1 MSYLYNSNKAQSK
14 RVGIEEFGQS
24 LFLQLNILSILLEQR
39 KELGPL
45 LVKVF
50 DGYDDSTIYRLH
62 WEGLEAISECC
73 DDLRPLTVRRRSR
86 GPGSQMPPAHDAPA
100 GPTFN
105 ILMVI
110 SRPAGKEDI
119 DPSLG
124 SRSIMSIIR
133 SIPENDRR
141 NINFEIVRPGSWTA
155 FESCI
160 RERSQSW

>member
-1 MSYLYNSNKAQSK
+1 ME
-14 RVGIEEFGQS
+14 IEEYGQS
-24 LFLQLNILSILLEQR
+24 LFLQLDVLSILLEQR

-45 LVKVF
+45 LVEVF
-50 DGYDDSTIYRLH
+50 DGHDDSTIHRLH

-73 DDLRPLTVRRRSR
+73 DDLRPLTMRRCSR
-86 GPGSQMPPAHDAPA
+86 GPRGQTPPAHDVPA

-124 SRSIMSIIR
+124 SHSVMSIIR
-133 SIPENDRR
+133 SLPEDDRR
-141 NINFEIVRPGSWTA
+141 NINFEIARPGTWTA

-160 RERSQSW
+160 RERSQS